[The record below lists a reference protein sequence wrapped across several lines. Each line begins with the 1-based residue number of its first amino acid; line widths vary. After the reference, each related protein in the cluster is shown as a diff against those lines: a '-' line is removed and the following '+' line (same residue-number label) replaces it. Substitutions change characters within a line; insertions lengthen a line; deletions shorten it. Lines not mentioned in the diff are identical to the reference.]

1 MCSEVT
7 DTYYVKGVSNLPISF
22 NKCFRATCSHGG
34 RGSTTAIISL
44 FNNTSIGTQM
54 GMPGNVPS
62 KLPWGAHYIAI
73 GV

>member
-7 DTYYVKGVSNLPISF
+7 GTYYVKGVSNLPISF

-34 RGSTTAIISL
+34 IGSTTAIINL

-62 KLPWGAHYIAI
+62 NLPWGAHYIAI

>member
-7 DTYYVKGVSNLPISF
+7 GTYYVKGVSNLPISF
-22 NKCFRATCSHGG
+22 NKRFRATCSHGG
-34 RGSTTAIISL
+34 VGSTTAIINL

-62 KLPWGAHYIAI
+62 NLPWEAHYIAI